1 MFVINLNAIPV
12 FKESTNFLL
21 KEKEVKSL
29 LNLKYISSEKGSLL
43 SVDSFIFK
51 NKIFKR
57 IKNFLNEKV
66 NFYKEKIL
74 EINNEI
80 YLTQSWSTI
89 CKQKNAHH
97 DHIHPNTFL
106 SAVFYVKSKDNT
118 LKLDL
123 NRSSLAQGFNFEY
136 NVKKYNIYNSGSWS
150 LPVNT
155 GDVVI
160 FPGWLKHG
168 SVNSSNEDKILIGS
182 NYFIKGEF
190 GNKNG
195 KDYDYLKI

>member
-1 MFVINLNAIPV
+1 MFIINLNAIPV
-12 FKESTNFLL
+12 FKESSNFLL
-21 KEKEVKSL
+21 TKKEMTSL
-29 LNLKYISSEKGSLL
+29 LNLKYTSSEKGCLL

-89 CKQKNAHH
+89 SKQKNGHH

-106 SAVFYVKSKDNT
+106 SAVFYVKSKANN

-123 NRSSLAQGFNFEY
+123 TRSPLSQGFNFEY
-136 NVKKYNIYNSGSWS
+136 DVKKHNIYNSANWN

-190 GNKNG
+190 GNKNNTN
-195 KDYDYLKI
+195 YDYLKI